1 MKRFAILA
9 GTAACVLALSACNG
23 VSQEGA
29 TLDGGS
35 VQRESASAQAEEEPS
50 QQPVVVKNSP
60 DKYTWYIKN
69 YAGMNAASVGYT
81 ALDGSRRDSYGAGT
95 VRIVFKTADG
105 SYVDCASE
113 EQLQEYRVIAQDLA
127 PNTELKYTFS
137 VDENGE
143 EYDNL
148 VNGQNYDEVVLA
160 VSKVGSNEPAPEL
173 TVIQSSPDRYTRYV
187 KDYVGRNLATC
198 GYYSLGGTY
207 NDHYGQ
213 GYVKFDIVPDD
224 GSYIDPEDTA
234 ALSQYVV
241 TSQSVEPNTAIQM
254 TFMTDSEGK
263 EYDNLVQTQSLESI
277 TLAVSKVPS
286 E

>member
-60 DKYTWYIKN
+60 DKYPWYIKN

>member
-187 KDYVGRNLATC
+187 KDYVGRNLTTC